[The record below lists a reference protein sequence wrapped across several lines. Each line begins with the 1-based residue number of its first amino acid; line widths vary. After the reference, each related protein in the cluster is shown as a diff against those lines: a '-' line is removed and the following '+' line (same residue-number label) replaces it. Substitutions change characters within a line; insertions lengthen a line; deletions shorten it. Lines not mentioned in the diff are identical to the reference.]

1 MNRTAWPA
9 RMGQALKIRYFVDLS
24 EVFAAGYKLEDLT
37 LTMGYNQDNAAKPPV
52 LMGSPVKN
60 LYFVEIDFTGAAIYP
75 GGQSQHSKE
84 VQFRLALPHDA
95 KADAW
100 NPLNDPSYSGL
111 QPGGDPMVTGK
122 IPVMEKGV
130 WVSGT
135 SPEGTPVLHRAKP
148 RDRSISWNANRME
161 LAFAWPRGETFRVE
175 VRTPA
180 GRLLA
185 RSQGRALDGRTN
197 ISLRA
202 LPAGLALVSISGDG
216 SSWFRCAISV
226 LP

>member
-1 MNRTAWPA
+1 
-9 RMGQALKIRYFVDLS
+9 
-24 EVFAAGYKLEDLT
+24 
-37 LTMGYNQDNAAKPPV
+37 
-52 LMGSPVKN
+52 MGSPVEN
-60 LYFVEIDFTGAAIYP
+60 LYFVEIDFTGATIYP

-100 NPLNDPSYSGL
+100 NPQNDPSYSGL
-111 QPGGDPMVTGK
+111 QPGGDPIVTGK

-130 WVSGT
+130 RVAGT
-135 SPEGTPVLHRAKP
+135 APEGTPVQQRARP
-148 RDRSISWNANRME
+148 RDRSMSWNANRME
-161 LAFAWPRGETFRVE
+161 LAFAWTQGETFRIE

-185 RSQGRALDGRTN
+185 SSQGRAVDGRTN
-197 ISLRA
+197 IILRA
-202 LPAGLALVSISGDG
+202 LPAGLALVSITGDNAPLSHG
-216 SSWFRCAISV
+216 VISI